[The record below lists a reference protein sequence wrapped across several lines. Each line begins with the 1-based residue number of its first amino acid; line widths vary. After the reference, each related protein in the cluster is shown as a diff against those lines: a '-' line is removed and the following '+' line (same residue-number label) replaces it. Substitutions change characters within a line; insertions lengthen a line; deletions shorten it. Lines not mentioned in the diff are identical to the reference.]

1 MQGQFYQSL
10 RGGKKQTKTIKKNQK
25 NKIGKLKHLSSPREE
40 GDKRKIMPFKLVMQ
54 VRRTGESFRASRK
67 ACLGVMSSRS
77 KPEGTQFHAFK
88 SQSKGLSK
96 LFLHMSGSFSLGP
109 FLYIHTTL
117 NLLKVSF
124 PSIKCY
130 FLNYNLQTP
139 FGVPSNHLQISGNA
153 QCNVNGLQIA
163 VLYCLGGN
171 EEKNILYL

>member
-10 RGGKKQTKTIKKNQK
+10 RGGKKTNQNNKKNQKKK
-25 NKIGKLKHLSSPREE
+25 NKIGKLKHPSSPWEE

-54 VRRTGESFRASRK
+54 VRRTEESFRASGK

-88 SQSKGLSK
+88 SQSKGLPWCKIFISK
-96 LFLHMSGSFSLGP
+96 LSLRMSGSFSLGP

-117 NLLKVSF
+117 NLLKVNF

-130 FLNYNLQTP
+130 FLNLQPTD
-139 FGVPSNHLQISGNA
+139 
-153 QCNVNGLQIA
+153 
-163 VLYCLGGN
+163 
-171 EEKNILYL
+171 ILWCTFQSPADFW